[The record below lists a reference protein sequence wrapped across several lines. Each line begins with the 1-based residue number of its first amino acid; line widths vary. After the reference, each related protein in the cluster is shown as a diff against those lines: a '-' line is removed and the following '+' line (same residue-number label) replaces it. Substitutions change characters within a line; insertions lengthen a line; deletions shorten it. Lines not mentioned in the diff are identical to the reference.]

1 MPTVSHKSASVSW
14 SGVSSR
20 ILVTCVALCRSCSFS
35 CVFSSLEYH
44 VNPSSVLDLQG
55 NKTIWLVGEKETDLA
70 LGILDCGSSTLTIPA
85 EPAISSSEATLL
97 LNQEC
102 RRCCLATFGKS
113 TIKLPAPTSPMAEII
128 VGVECLKL

>member
-14 SGVSSR
+14 SGLSSR
-20 ILVTCVALCRSCSFS
+20 ILVTCAALCRSCSFS

-44 VNPSSVLDLQG
+44 VNPSSALDLQG
-55 NKTIWLVGEKETDLA
+55 NKTILLVGEKETDLA
-70 LGILDCGSSTLTIPA
+70 LGILDCGSSTLTIS

-102 RRCCLATFGKS
+102 RRCGKS
-113 TIKLPAPTSPMAEII
+113 TIKLPAASP
-128 VGVECLKL
+128 